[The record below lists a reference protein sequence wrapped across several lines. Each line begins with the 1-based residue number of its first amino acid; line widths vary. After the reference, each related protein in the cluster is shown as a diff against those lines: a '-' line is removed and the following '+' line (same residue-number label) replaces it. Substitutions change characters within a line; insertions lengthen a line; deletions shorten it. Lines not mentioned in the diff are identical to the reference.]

1 MDSAENRPDPDELLA
16 SLIHEEEK
24 SKRGKLKIFFGMCA
38 GVGKTYTMLQA
49 AKVEKTKGC
58 DIIIGFVETHNRRET
73 TNLVEGFELVE
84 RKKLGY
90 KSTRVEEMDLDAI
103 IARKPQIVLV
113 DELAHTNAPGSR
125 HTKRFQDVLEILEN
139 GISVYTTV
147 NVQHLESRSE
157 TVAQI
162 TGIIVRETLPDE
174 IFENADEVELVD
186 LSPDELLQR
195 LSEGKVYTPE
205 RSREAIMNFFRKGNI
220 TALRE
225 MALRIVADRV
235 DKQLHDYMQEK
246 RIRGPW
252 KSGLH
257 LLVAIDYKIQSTRL
271 LRWAKNLAYSMGA
284 NIQAIYVETS
294 HHVTAKENEQLN
306 KNINLA
312 KQLGI
317 KVRIVTN
324 YDLVEA
330 IVEYAQKENVTH
342 IIVGKPRVRN
352 LIAMLKLGNFVNRLI
367 RYSGNIDVYILGA
380 DSQAKGRYKE
390 KVFVPSFTSSI
401 REYLTVTL
409 LVFLTSIMLY
419 LVKDFVGYQIVSF
432 GLLFLVS
439 ILAIFFGSGPILI
452 AAALSAIIWDYFF
465 IPPQFTLHIDKPED
479 LLMLIMFFIIA
490 MLNGILTSRVRR
502 QEQKIRIREERTQA
516 LYQLTK
522 ELNTASGMNEV
533 SGIAVKYV
541 HKYFGL
547 ESAIVL
553 KNELNQLDSAIQ
565 GGTNIRFSDN
575 DFSVANWVFKNSAVA
590 GKYTDT
596 LPSGA
601 YTFYPLAGNSG
612 NMGVIAAEMHRTFT
626 QGEEQFW
633 DACLSQVSGKYEREF
648 LRNAAKNTY
657 ILSESEKLYK
667 TLFNSISHELRIP
680 VATII
685 GASDTLLTQCY
696 PEETK
701 QALYSEINIA
711 SIRLNRLIE
720 NLLNMSRLESG
731 YIKPRPDWCD
741 LHDIA
746 NNVAES
752 LQNELKP
759 FKLITVI
766 PSDMPL
772 VKVDFGLVEQALH
785 NLILNTTQIA
795 PPGTIIRLKIFYD
808 NGFLNLQVM
817 DRGPGFSAAELN
829 FVFNKFYRGKDAKT
843 GGTGLGLS
851 IVKGFVEAQGG
862 TIIAENRANGGAKF
876 TIKIPVQRADINH
889 QKKLKIHGHS
899 RHHTDH

>member
-1 MDSAENRPDPDELLA
+1 MEILHDRPDPDELLA
-16 SLIHEEEK
+16 SIIQQEEK
-24 SKRGKLKIFFGMCA
+24 SKKGKLKIFFGMCA
-38 GVGKTYTMLQA
+38 GVGKTYTMLEA
-49 AKVEKTKGC
+49 AKVEKQKGC
-58 DIIIGFVETHNRRET
+58 DIIIGYVETHNRKET
-73 TNLVEGFELVE
+73 ALLAEGFETIP
-84 RKKLGY
+84 RKNQAY
-90 KSTRVEEMDLDAI
+90 KSTVVQEMELDAI
-103 IARKPQIVLV
+103 IARKPMIVLV

-125 HTKRFQDVLEILEN
+125 HTKRYMDVLEILEN
-139 GISVYTTV
+139 GINVYTTV

-162 TGIIVRETLPDE
+162 TGITVRETIPDE

-195 LSEGKVYTPE
+195 LSEGKVYAPE
-205 RSREAIMNFFRKGNI
+205 RSREAIENFFRKGNI

-252 KSGLH
+252 KSGSH

-271 LRWAKNLAYSMGA
+271 LRWTKNLAYSMGA

-294 HHVTAKENEQLN
+294 HQLTAKENDQLN

-324 YDLVEA
+324 YDVVTA
-330 IVEYAQKENVTH
+330 IVDFAQKENATH

-352 LIAMLKLGNFVNRLI
+352 LFAMLQLGNFVNRLI

-380 DSQAKGRYKE
+380 DTHSKGRYRE
-390 KVFVPSFTSSI
+390 KVFVPSFTSNI

-409 LVFLTSIMLY
+409 FVFITSLICY
-419 LVKDFVGYQIVSF
+419 LAKDYIDYQVVSF

-439 ILAIFFGSGPILI
+439 ILAIFFGSGPILL
-452 AAALSAIIWDYFF
+452 AAALSAIIWDYLF
-465 IPPQFTLHIDKPED
+465 IPPRFTLHIDKPQD
-479 LLMLIMFFIIA
+479 ILMLIMFFIIA
-490 MLNGILTSRVRR
+490 LLNGILTSRVRR
-502 QEQKIRIREERTQA
+502 QEKKIRIREERTQA

-522 ELNTASGMNEV
+522 ELNTASGMNDV
-533 SGIAVKYV
+533 SAIAVKYV
-541 HKYFGL
+541 QKYF
-547 ESAIVL
+547 S
-553 KNELNQLDSAIQ
+553 LDSAIILKTETGKLDSIVQ
-565 GGTNIRFSDN
+565 EGTSLSLSEN
-575 DFSVANWVFKNSAVA
+575 DFSVANWVFKNSVQA

-596 LPSGA
+596 LPSGI

-612 NMGVIAAEMHRTFT
+612 NMGVIAVELHRVFT

-633 DACLSQVSGKYEREF
+633 DAFLAQISGKYEREF

-680 VATII
+680 VATIL
-685 GASDTLLTQCY
+685 GASDTLQSQNY

-701 QALYSEINIA
+701 QALYNEISIA

-731 YIKPRPDWCD
+731 HITSRPDWCD
-741 LHDIA
+741 VHDIV
-746 NNVAES
+746 NNVADS
-752 LQNELKP
+752 LQAELKP
-759 FKLITVI
+759 FKLSTVV
-766 PSDMPL
+766 PADLPL
-772 VKVDFGLVEQALH
+772 VKIDFGLIEQVLH
-785 NLILNTTQIA
+785 NLVLNATQYV
-795 PPGTIIRLKIFYD
+795 PEGSIIRLKIFYD
-808 NGFLNLQVM
+808 DGHLNLQVM
-817 DRGPGFSAAELN
+817 DRGPGFNESELD
-829 FVFNKFYRGKDAKT
+829 FVFDKFYRGKDAKT

-851 IVKGFVEAQGG
+851 IVKGFVTAMGG
-862 TIIAENRANGGAKF
+862 KISVENRKNGGAIF
-876 TIKIPVQRADINH
+876 TIKIPLNSSELNH
-889 QKKLKIHGHS
+889 KKIEDL
-899 RHHTDH
+899 